1 MNKDFLTPVKETPY
15 SYTQSSNYFKG
26 DLNPVE
32 KRYVTRG
39 VCIDTLFRPNYD
51 GSTSTDFMYD
61 FPENYKN
68 IVSMKVTAIELPI
81 AWYAFSCE
89 RKNNFFTIPTS
100 STTIQIPDGNY
111 KSDEMVIALTKALED
126 TDIDFRIDTAT
137 TKCIFTS
144 LTSEFDLS
152 FAVDSLDLYQTMG
165 WNLGFRKET
174 YTSTKIGDTWVIS
187 SESSYGSA
195 FDNYFFLEIDDFQRN
210 FITDSIISVIKPN
223 KGYIGK
229 NIIARIPISTSY
241 NIINSTNDSD
251 RLFKTRE
258 YLGPVRLE
266 KLHIRLLN
274 RFGEVISLN
283 QNDYSIM
290 IEFVQLFS

>member
-15 SYTQSSNYFKG
+15 TYTQPSNYFKG

-32 KRYVTRG
+32 KRYVTRS

-51 GSTSTDFMYD
+51 GTSSTDFMYD

-81 AWYAFSCE
+81 AWYDFSCD
-89 RKNNFFTIPTS
+89 RKNNFFTIPTVS
-100 STTIQIPDGNY
+100 KTIKIPDGNY
-111 KSDEMVIALTKALED
+111 DD
-126 TDIDFRIDTAT
+126 TDMIKTLSFALQDTPIEFNIDSATA
-137 TKCIFTS
+137 KCIFTS
-144 LTSEFDLS
+144 SSEFELS
-152 FAVDSLDLYQTMG
+152 FAVDSIDLYQTMG
-165 WNLGFRKET
+165 WNLGFRKES
-174 YTSTKIGDTWVIS
+174 YTSIKIGNVWTIIS
-187 SESSYGSA
+187 EYSYGAA
-195 FDNYFFLEIDDFQRN
+195 FDNYLFLEIDDFQRN

-229 NIIARIPISTSY
+229 NIIARIPFSTSY
-241 NIINSTNDSD
+241 NIINSNDSNC
-251 RLFKTRE
+251 LFKARE

-266 KLHIRLLN
+266 KLRIRLLN
-274 RFGEVISLN
+274 RFGEVISMN

>member
-15 SYTQSSNYFKG
+15 AYTQPSQYFKG

-32 KRYVTRG
+32 KRLVTRG
-39 VCIDTLFRPNYD
+39 VCIDTLFRPNYE
-51 GSTSTDFMYD
+51 GSSSTDFMYD

-68 IVSMKVTAIELPI
+68 IVSMKVTAIEIPI
-81 AWYAFSCE
+81 VWYAFSCE
-89 RKNNFFTIPTS
+89 RKNNFFTIPTLS
-100 STTIQIPDGNY
+100 KTIQIPDGNY
-111 KSDEMVIALTKALED
+111 KSDEMITTLFTALDGTNIRF
-126 TDIDFRIDTAT
+126 TIDTPS
-137 TKCIFTS
+137 TKCIFRS
-144 LTSEFDLS
+144 DSAFELS
-152 FAVDSLDLYQTMG
+152 FAVESMELYQTMG
-165 WNLGFRKET
+165 WNLGFRKES
-174 YTSTKIGDTWVIS
+174 YTATNIDGIWTII

-210 FITDSIISVIKPN
+210 CITDSIISVIKPN
-223 KGYIGK
+223 KGYIGR

-241 NIINSTNDSD
+241 NIINSSNDSD

-266 KLHIRLLN
+266 KLRIRLLN